1 MYFRQILN
9 MTQPTSLNKTFD
21 TSLVDVQQSFSSTET
36 NTSGSSGKE
45 NARPMD
51 QPTSSSSGQ
60 VKREPSPFRT
70 IPTDQLYEHWA
81 STYDTDGNVLQACDD
96 VQLQTLL
103 PEFVRSTRGN
113 KDPAASL
120 LKILDLGCG
129 TGRNTRKLLQ
139 TDWDID
145 VNLFGWDVSQAML
158 ELAKTKCEA
167 VPKNGK
173 HDVSFE
179 LSVRDL
185 ASIESVP
192 NTYANFF
199 DGLISTLVAEHIPAD
214 TFVGIVAKVLK
225 AGAYALLTNMHQDLG
240 ALSKAG
246 FKTASGERFKAVSYV
261 HTPQDIVDAASAAG
275 LELVGQVGEMAV
287 DPQLIDGG
295 VVNGMNIEKG
305 FVAERAR
312 KYVGTKVWFGM
323 MLRKK

>member
-1 MYFRQILN
+1 
-9 MTQPTSLNKTFD
+9 MTQPTSLSKTFD

-45 NARPMD
+45 NTQPME
-51 QPTSSSSGQ
+51 QPTSSSSGPA
-60 VKREPSPFRT
+60 KREPSPFRT

-96 VQLQTLL
+96 VQLQSLL
-103 PEFVRSTRGN
+103 PKFVRSTRIN
-113 KDPAASL
+113 NYPAAQTL
-120 LKILDLGCG
+120 QILDLGCG

-139 TDWDID
+139 ADWDAD
-145 VNLFGWDVSQAML
+145 VNLVGWDVSQAML
-158 ELAKTKCEA
+158 EIAKTKCDV
-167 VPKNGK
+167 VPKSGK
-173 HDVSFE
+173 HHVSFE

-185 ASIESVP
+185 ASVESVP
-192 NTYANFF
+192 NAYANFF

-214 TFVGIVAKVLK
+214 TFLGIVAKVLK
-225 AGAYALLTNMHQDLG
+225 PGAHALITNMHQDLG

-246 FKTASGERFKAVSYV
+246 FKTASGERFKATSYI
-261 HTPQDIVDAASAAG
+261 HTPRDILDAANAAG
-275 LELVGQVGEMAV
+275 LELVGHVGEMAV

-295 VVNGMNIEKG
+295 VVNGMKIEKG